1 VLCFRA
7 PAKNISGGAAD
18 VAEAADSLAGTDSL
32 ASPGDSG
39 WRGLVPVLLLALFVF
54 LVHLATNSRYGFH
67 RDELQ
72 VLDDA
77 RHLGWGFVPYP
88 PFTPFV
94 EWASLHLFGV
104 SLVGL
109 RLISAFT
116 QAVALVLTGLTAREL
131 GGGRL
136 AQITAALA
144 VAVSPLP
151 LFEGTEFQYS
161 SFDYLW
167 WVAIAWCMVRLLNSQ
182 NPRWWLAVGAFVGLG
197 FMTKYTM
204 LFLVTSIFVGVVL
217 TPLRRDLR
225 SVWFWSGAALAL
237 VIFLPNLL
245 WQYQHH
251 FVSLE
256 FLRHIHAR
264 DVAEGRA
271 DTFIRDQ
278 FYICTST
285 ATVPLWIAGLGYVW
299 FAKSGRRYRALGWM
313 YLVLFLLFL
322 INRGRGY
329 YLAAAYPM
337 LFAAGSVAYERW
349 VVSLRMPWSRI
360 VRVSAYVLLAAGGV
374 VSAAIILPLQPA
386 NSQKNI
392 ALRINGDL
400 REEFG
405 WPELTATVAH
415 IRDNLPLDE
424 RAHVGIVVGNYG
436 EAGAINLY
444 GPAYGLPPVL
454 SGTNTAWYRGYG
466 SAPPQTLIVV
476 GFSQKEA
483 EAAFQSCRL
492 AARNVIPYGIQNEE
506 GEYHREI
513 FVCGPP
519 RQPWPAFWA
528 EFRRFG

>member
-1 VLCFRA
+1 
-7 PAKNISGGAAD
+7 
-18 VAEAADSLAGTDSL
+18 VAEPADSLAAPDSL
-32 ASPGDSG
+32 ASRGNSG
-39 WRGLVPVLLLALFVF
+39 WRGLLPVLLVALCVF
-54 LVHLATNSRYGFH
+54 LIHLATNGRYGFH

-94 EWASLHLFGV
+94 EWVSLHLFGT
-104 SLVGL
+104 SLIGL
-109 RLISAFT
+109 RLISALA
-116 QAVALVLTGLTAREL
+116 QAAALVLTGMMAREL

-136 AQITAALA
+136 AQLTAALA

-167 WVAIAWCMVRLLNSQ
+167 WVAIAWCIVRLVNSQ
-182 NPRWWLAVGAFVGLG
+182 NPRWWLAVGAFVGIGL
-197 FMTKYTM
+197 MTKYTM
-204 LFLVTSIFVGVVL
+204 LFMVIGVVVAVVL
-217 TPLRRDLR
+217 TPLRRHLA
-225 SVWFWSGAALAL
+225 SAWFWLGAALAL
-237 VIFLPNLL
+237 IIFLPNLL

-251 FVSLE
+251 FVSLD

-271 DTFIRDQ
+271 DGFIRDQ

-285 ATVPLWIAGLGYVW
+285 ATVPLWIAGLSYVW
-299 FAKSGRRYRALGWM
+299 LAKAGRRYRVLGWM

-349 VVSLRMPWSRI
+349 VASLSTLWSRI
-360 VRVSAYVLLAAGGV
+360 VQVSSYVLLAAGGV

-386 NSQKNI
+386 NSPKNI

-400 REEFG
+400 REEIG
-405 WPELTATVAH
+405 WPELAATVAH
-415 IRDNLPLDE
+415 IRDTLPAGE
-424 RAHVGIVVGNYG
+424 RSHVGIVVGNYG

-444 GPAYGLPPVL
+444 GPAHGLPAVL

-466 SAPPQTLIVV
+466 STPPQTLIVV

-492 AARNVIPYGIQNEE
+492 AALNVVPFHISNEE
-506 GEYHREI
+506 SEAHGEI
-513 FVCGPP
+513 FVCGAP

-528 EFRRFG
+528 DFRRFG

>member
-1 VLCFRA
+1 MA
-7 PAKNISGGAAD
+7 GGAAN
-18 VAEAADSLAGTDSL
+18 VAEPNVAELADSLAAPTKR
-32 ASPGDSG
+32 G
-39 WRGLVPVLLLALFVF
+39 WRGLAPVLLVALFVF
-54 LVHLATNSRYGFH
+54 LVHLATNGRYGFH

-94 EWASLHLFGV
+94 EWLSLHLFGT

-109 RLISAFT
+109 RLISALT
-116 QAVALVLTGLTAREL
+116 QAAALVLTGMMAREL

-136 AQITAALA
+136 AQLMSALA

-167 WVAIAWCMVRLLNSQ
+167 WVAIAYCIVRLLNSE
-182 NPRWWLAVGAFVGLG
+182 NPRWWLALGAFVGLG
-197 FMTKYTM
+197 LMTKYTM
-204 LFLVTSIFVGVVL
+204 LFLIAGVFAAVAFTS
-217 TPLRRDLR
+217 LRRYLA
-225 SVWFWSGAALAL
+225 SAWFWLGVALAL
-237 VIFLPNLL
+237 LIFLPNLL

-251 FVSLE
+251 FVSLD

-264 DVAEGRA
+264 DVAQGRA
-271 DTFIRDQ
+271 DGFIRDQ
-278 FYICTST
+278 FLICTSV
-285 ATVPLWIAGLGYVW
+285 AAAPLWIAGLGYVW
-299 FAKSGRRYRALGWM
+299 FAKAGRRYRALGWM
-313 YLVLFLLFL
+313 YLVPFLLFL

-349 VVSLRMPWSRI
+349 VASLSTVWSRI
-360 VRVSAYVLLAAGGV
+360 VRVSAYALLAASGI
-374 VSAAIILPLQPA
+374 VSAAIILPLQPM
-386 NSQKNI
+386 SSPKNI

-400 REEFG
+400 REEIG
-405 WPELTATVAH
+405 WPELAATVAGV
-415 IRDNLPLDE
+415 RDSLPPE
-424 RAHVGIVVGNYG
+424 KRADMGIIVGNYG

-444 GPAYGLPPVL
+444 GPAHGLPPVL

-466 SAPPQTLIVV
+466 STPPQTLIVV

-492 AARNVIPYGIQNEE
+492 AAMNVIPFGIRNEE

-513 FVCGPP
+513 FLCGAPK
-519 RQPWPAFWA
+519 QPWPAFWA
-528 EFRRFG
+528 DFRRFG